1 MSQLLRKI
9 QQILKEK
16 SLPEAKAAHQK
27 FIPGGQ
33 KVYGVRTPV
42 LNELAATYKV
52 HGFELSEELWNA
64 GVFEEKLLAVKI
76 LERIAKKDPEKTLTL
91 IELFA
96 KDIGNWAI
104 CDAMGMQALNPL
116 RKTHA
121 KQIFTLAKKYNR
133 SKDFWQRRLSLVMVE
148 WYTRMPEHHA
158 AIKELM
164 KALEGDSEYY
174 VKKAIVWIKKNFE
187 KGK

>member
-1 MSQLLRKI
+1 MSQTLKEI
-9 QQILKEK
+9 QRILKGK
-16 SLPEAKAAHQK
+16 SSPEAKAAHQK
-27 FIPGGQ
+27 FIPGEQ

-42 LNELAATYKV
+42 LNELAATYKI

-76 LERIAKKDPEKTLTL
+76 LERIAKKDPEQTLKL
-91 IELFA
+91 IQLFA

-104 CDAMGMQALNPL
+104 CDAMGMQALNQL

-121 KQIFTLAKKYNR
+121 VQIFALAKKYNH

-148 WYTRMPEHHA
+148 WYTRMPEHHSGIKA
-158 AIKELM
+158 LMKEL
-164 KALEGDSEYY
+164 ENDNEYY
-174 VKKAIVWIKKNFE
+174 VKKAIVWIKKNFA

>member
-1 MSQLLRKI
+1 MSQTLKAIQKILL
-9 QQILKEK
+9 EK
-16 SLPEAKAAHQK
+16 SSPEAKAAYQK

-42 LNELAATYKV
+42 LNELAGVYKV
-52 HGFELSEELWNA
+52 HGFDLSEELWNA

-76 LERIAKKDPEKTLTL
+76 LERIGKKDPEKTLGL
-91 IELFA
+91 IQLFA

-104 CDAMGMQALNPL
+104 CDAIGMQALNPL
-116 RKTHA
+116 RKTHS
-121 KQIFTLAKKYNR
+121 KQIFTLAKKYNH
-133 SKDFWQRRLSLVMVE
+133 STDFWQRRLSLVMVE

-158 AIKELM
+158 VINGLI
-164 KALEGDSEYY
+164 KALENDNEYY
-174 VKKAIVWIKKNFE
+174 VKKAIVWIKKNFA